1 MIRRWVINLIVFNTS
16 IYQYTSKLLRFLNS
30 LGLYWSFLV
39 KIPDI
44 VSVLYVM
51 KIYLSSFYWF
61 WHLPSYTMSVNL
73 TRSWLNLFVFT
84 KRYLDQL
91 RKSSFVSNS
100 SKVLCTPRVCI
111 GKMITDFIIETKEK
125 QRRQNLYFLS
135 SFLYIDWHKKLL
147 QHRLFFW
154 DT

>member
-1 MIRRWVINLIVFNTS
+1 
-16 IYQYTSKLLRFLNS
+16 
-30 LGLYWSFLV
+30 
-39 KIPDI
+39 
-44 VSVLYVM
+44 M

-61 WHLPSYTMSVNL
+61 WHPPSYTMSVNL

-111 GKMITDFIIETKEK
+111 GKMIADFIIETKEK
-125 QRRQNLYFLS
+125 QRRQNFYFLS
-135 SFLYIDWHKKLL
+135 TFLYIDWHKKTSSAQAFLL
-147 QHRLFFW
+147 RHLVLQTYKLILDIFWVWYHILNCRPIIIIGLSFFLPFVKY
-154 DT
+154 TTF